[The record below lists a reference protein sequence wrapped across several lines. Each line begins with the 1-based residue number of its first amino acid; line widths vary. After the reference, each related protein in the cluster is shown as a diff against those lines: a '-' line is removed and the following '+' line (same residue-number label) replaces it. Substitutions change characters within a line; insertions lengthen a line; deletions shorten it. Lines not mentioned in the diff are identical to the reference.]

1 MNKAQKSTSALPGRT
16 MKDWS
21 TKGIKGYVMLMV
33 EFLRISPSYELARQI
48 RSKGL
53 DKKTQNKLI
62 TQLYEPE
69 SKTLTAIDKQDVI
82 TGFQAVLATYDQFG
96 DISTQSFDAW
106 WQARG
111 IYIYGTPF
119 SKPLVKQITRI
130 EKDEDFEPLFY
141 NPYEQYLTKIRSS
154 EGNPTALIL
163 GLPLG
168 MPKADL
174 LRQISKLID
183 NAKVPLATKSARASK
198 ALAAKRLRSEPLF
211 IQLRILMAK
220 AQYPDMQLW
229 KVGLWA
235 KVSAKH
241 AKTLDL
247 KESKKRFEDAD
258 SKEHLA
264 ILTSRAFKNA
274 KQVAENAARGSFP
287 SSKPVKLPN
296 YDFDDIYARLRA
308 HFKTLKPREVK

>member
-1 MNKAQKSTSALPGRT
+1 MNKPPKSDNSLPGRT

-21 TKGIKGYVMLMV
+21 TKGVKGYVMLMV

-48 RSKGL
+48 RTKAL

-62 TQLYEPE
+62 TQLYESDGKKP
-69 SKTLTAIDKQDVI
+69 SSIDKQAVI
-82 TGFQAVLATYDQFG
+82 KEFQAVLATYDEFG
-96 DISTQSFDAW
+96 DISTQLFDEW

-111 IYIYGTPF
+111 IYIYGTPYN
-119 SKPLVKQITRI
+119 KPLVKQIARI

-141 NPYEQYLTKIRSS
+141 KPYEQYLTKTRAA
-154 EGNPTALIL
+154 EGNPTSLIL

-168 MPKADL
+168 MPKAEL
-174 LRQISKLID
+174 LRQVSKLID
-183 NAKVPLATKSARASK
+183 SARVSLVSKSKRAGK

-247 KESKKRFEDAD
+247 KGLKKKFEDAD

-264 ILTSRAFKNA
+264 ILTSRAFKKA

-287 SSKPVKLPN
+287 SPKPVRLPN
-296 YDFDDIYARLRA
+296 YDFDDVYKRLRI
-308 HFKTLKPREVK
+308 HYKNLKER

>member
-1 MNKAQKSTSALPGRT
+1 MKISQKSTSTLPDRT

-21 TKGIKGYVMLMV
+21 TRGIKGYIMLMV

-48 RSKGL
+48 RTKSL

-62 TQLYEPE
+62 TQLYEAE
-69 SKTLTAIDKQDVI
+69 GKKLSAVYKQTVI
-82 TGFQAVLATYDQFG
+82 NEFQSVLATYDEIG
-96 DISTQSFDAW
+96 DVLTLSFEAW

-119 SKPLVKQITRI
+119 SKPKVAQIARI
-130 EKDEDFEPLFY
+130 EKAEEFEPMFSKV
-141 NPYEQYLTKIRSS
+141 YEYYLTKTRAS
-154 EGNPTALIL
+154 EGNPISLVL
-163 GLPLG
+163 GVPLG
-168 MPKADL
+168 MPKAAL

-183 NAKVPLATKSARASK
+183 GAKVPLLSKSKRAGK

-247 KESKKRFEDAD
+247 KESKKKFEDAD

-264 ILTSRAFKNA
+264 ILTSRAFKKA

-287 SSKPVKLPN
+287 SSKPVRLPN
-296 YDFDDIYARLRA
+296 YDFDDIYQRLRS
-308 HFKTLKPREVK
+308 HYKLLKPR

>member
-1 MNKAQKSTSALPGRT
+1 

-21 TKGIKGYVMLMV
+21 TKGIKGYIMLMV

-48 RSKGL
+48 RNKSL

-62 TQLYEPE
+62 TQLYDTEG
-69 SKTLTAIDKQDVI
+69 KTLSVIDKQAVI
-82 TGFQAVLATYDQFG
+82 TEFQSILTTYDEIG
-96 DISTQSFDAW
+96 DIATMTFDDW

-119 SKPLVKQITRI
+119 SKPLVKQIARI

-141 NPYEQYLTKIRSS
+141 KPYEQYLTKIRSS
-154 EGNPTALIL
+154 EGNPIALIL

-174 LRQISKLID
+174 LRQVSKLID
-183 NAKVPLATKSARASK
+183 HAKVPLASKSARASK

-247 KESKKRFEDAD
+247 KESKKKFEDAD

-287 SSKPVKLPN
+287 SSKTVRLPN
-296 YDFDDIYARLRA
+296 YDFEDIYTRLRV
-308 HFKTLKPREVK
+308 HYKTLKPR

>member
-1 MNKAQKSTSALPGRT
+1 MNKAQKITSALPGRT

-48 RSKGL
+48 RTKGL

-62 TQLYEPE
+62 TKLYEPE
-69 SKTLTAIDKQDVI
+69 GKTLSAIDKQAVI
-82 TGFQAVLATYDQFG
+82 TEFQSVLATYDEIG
-96 DISTQSFDAW
+96 DIATMTFDAW
-106 WQARG
+106 WQVRG
-111 IYIYGTPF
+111 IYIYGTPY

-141 NPYEQYLTKIRSS
+141 KPYEQYLTKIRSS
-154 EGNPTALIL
+154 EGNPTSLIL

-183 NAKVPLATKSARASK
+183 NAKVPLVTKSARASK

-247 KESKKRFEDAD
+247 KESKKKFEDAD

-296 YDFDDIYARLRA
+296 YDFEDIYSRLRM
-308 HFKTLKPREVK
+308 HYKTLKPR

>member
-1 MNKAQKSTSALPGRT
+1 MDKPQKSISTLPGRT

-21 TKGIKGYVMLMV
+21 TKGVKGYVMLMV

-48 RSKGL
+48 RTKAL

-62 TQLYEPE
+62 TQLYETDGKKL
-69 SKTLTAIDKQDVI
+69 SSIDKQAVI
-82 TGFQAVLATYDQFG
+82 NEFQAVLATYDEFG
-96 DISTQSFDAW
+96 DISTQLFNEW

-111 IYIYGTPF
+111 IYIYGTPYN
-119 SKPLVKQITRI
+119 KPLVKQIARI

-141 NPYEQYLTKIRSS
+141 KPYEQYLTKTRAA
-154 EGNPTALIL
+154 EGNPTSLIL

-183 NAKVPLATKSARASK
+183 NAKVPLAAKSARASK

-229 KVGLWA
+229 KIGLWA
-235 KVSAKH
+235 RVSAKH

-247 KESKKRFEDAD
+247 KEQKKKFEDAD
-258 SKEHLA
+258 SKKHLA
-264 ILTSRAFKNA
+264 ILTSRAFKKA

-287 SSKPVKLPN
+287 SPKSVRLPN
-296 YDFDDIYARLRA
+296 YDFDDIYKRLRT
-308 HFKTLKPREVK
+308 HYKTLKPR

>member
-1 MNKAQKSTSALPGRT
+1 MNKAPKNTNTLPGRT

-48 RSKGL
+48 RSEVF

-62 TQLYEPE
+62 TQLYETKG
-69 SKTLTAIDKQDVI
+69 KTLSAINKQALI
-82 TGFQAVLATYDQFG
+82 TEFQSVQSTYDEIG
-96 DISTQSFDAW
+96 DISTMTFDDW

-130 EKDEDFEPLFY
+130 EKDEAFEPLFY
-141 NPYEQYLTKIRSS
+141 KPYEQYLTKIRSS
-154 EGNPTALIL
+154 EGNPTSLIL

-183 NAKVPLATKSARASK
+183 HAKVPLVTKSARASK

-247 KESKKRFEDAD
+247 KESKKKFEDAD

-287 SSKPVKLPN
+287 SSKPVNLPH
-296 YDFDDIYARLRA
+296 YDFEDIYTRLRT
-308 HFKTLKPREVK
+308 HYKTLKPR

>member
-1 MNKAQKSTSALPGRT
+1 

-21 TKGIKGYVMLMV
+21 TQGIKGYIMLMV

-48 RSKGL
+48 RTKSI

-62 TQLYEPE
+62 TQLYETKDKAL
-69 SKTLTAIDKQDVI
+69 SAIDKQAMI
-82 TGFQAVLATYDQFG
+82 TEFQSVLATYDEIG
-96 DISTQSFDAW
+96 DIATMTFDAW

-111 IYIYGTPF
+111 IYIYGTPYN
-119 SKPLVKQITRI
+119 KPLVKQIARI
-130 EKDEDFEPLFY
+130 EKDEKFEPIFY
-141 NPYEQYLTKIRSS
+141 KPYEQYLTKIRSL
-154 EGNPTALIL
+154 EGNPPALIL

-168 MPKADL
+168 MPKAEL
-174 LRQISKLID
+174 LRQVSKLID
-183 NAKVPLATKSARASK
+183 NAKVPLASKSARASK

-220 AQYPDMQLW
+220 AQYPEMQLW

-247 KESKKRFEDAD
+247 KESKKKFEDAD

-287 SSKPVKLPN
+287 SSKAVRLPI
-296 YDFDDIYARLRA
+296 YDFEDIYTRLRA
-308 HFKTLKPREVK
+308 HYRTLKPR

>member
-1 MNKAQKSTSALPGRT
+1 
-16 MKDWS
+16 
-21 TKGIKGYVMLMV
+21 MLMV

-53 DKKTQNKLI
+53 NKKAQNKLI
-62 TQLYEPE
+62 TQLYEAQG
-69 SKTLTAIDKQDVI
+69 KTLSAIDKQVVI
-82 TGFQAVLATYDQFG
+82 TEFQVVLATYDQFG
-96 DISTQSFDAW
+96 DISTQSFDDW

-119 SKPLVKQITRI
+119 SKPLVKQIARI
-130 EKDEDFEPLFY
+130 EKEEDFEPMF
-141 NPYEQYLTKIRSS
+141 NKVYEHYLTKTRAA
-154 EGNPTALIL
+154 EGNPISLIL
-163 GLPLG
+163 GVPLG

-183 NAKVPLATKSARASK
+183 SSKVPLLSKSKRASK

-247 KESKKRFEDAD
+247 KESKKKFEDAD

-296 YDFDDIYARLRA
+296 YDFDDIYDRLRM
-308 HFKTLKPREVK
+308 HYKTLKPR

>member
-1 MNKAQKSTSALPGRT
+1 MNKAQKSTSALPDRT

-62 TQLYEPE
+62 TQLYEVE
-69 SKTLTAIDKQDVI
+69 GKTLSAIDKQDVI

-96 DISTQSFDAW
+96 DISTQSFDDW
-106 WQARG
+106 WQAQG

-130 EKDEDFEPLFY
+130 NKDEDFEPLFY
-141 NPYEQYLTKIRSS
+141 KPYEQYLTKIRSS
-154 EGNPTALIL
+154 EGNPTSLIL

-183 NAKVPLATKSARASK
+183 NAKVPLVTKSARASK

-229 KVGLWA
+229 KIGLWA

-247 KESKKRFEDAD
+247 KESKKKFEDAD

-264 ILTSRAFKNA
+264 ILTSRAFKKA

-296 YDFDDIYARLRA
+296 YDFEDIYTRLRV
-308 HFKTLKPREVK
+308 HYKTLKPR

>member
-1 MNKAQKSTSALPGRT
+1 MNKSPKSTSALPGRT

-21 TKGIKGYVMLMV
+21 TRGIKGYVMLMV

-62 TQLYEPE
+62 TQLYEAE
-69 SKTLTAIDKQDVI
+69 GKTLSAIDKQAVI
-82 TGFQAVLATYDQFG
+82 AEFQSVLATYDEIG
-96 DISTQSFDAW
+96 DIATMTFDDW

-130 EKDEDFEPLFY
+130 EKDEAFEPLFY
-141 NPYEQYLTKIRSS
+141 KPYEQYLTKIRSS
-154 EGNPTALIL
+154 EGNPTSLIL

-174 LRQISKLID
+174 LRQISRLID
-183 NAKVPLATKSARASK
+183 HAKVPLAAKSARASK

-235 KVSAKH
+235 KVSSKH

-247 KESKKRFEDAD
+247 KESKKKFEDAD

-264 ILTSRAFKNA
+264 ILTSRAFKKA
-274 KQVAENAARGSFP
+274 RQVAENAAHGSFP
-287 SSKPVKLPN
+287 SSKPVRLPH
-296 YDFDDIYARLRA
+296 YDFEDIYARLRT
-308 HFKTLKPREVK
+308 HYKTLKPR

>member
-1 MNKAQKSTSALPGRT
+1 
-16 MKDWS
+16 
-21 TKGIKGYVMLMV
+21 MLMV

-53 DKKTQNKLI
+53 DKKTQSKLI
-62 TQLYEPE
+62 TQLYETKG
-69 SKTLTAIDKQDVI
+69 KTLSAINKQAVI
-82 TGFQAVLATYDQFG
+82 TEFHSVLATYDEIG
-96 DISTQSFDAW
+96 DISTMTFDDW

-141 NPYEQYLTKIRSS
+141 KPYEQYLTKIRAS
-154 EGNPTALIL
+154 EGNPTSLIL

-183 NAKVPLATKSARASK
+183 HAKVPLVTKSARASK

-247 KESKKRFEDAD
+247 KESKKKFEDAD

-287 SSKPVKLPN
+287 SSKPVRLPN
-296 YDFDDIYARLRA
+296 YDFDEIYTRLRT
-308 HFKTLKPREVK
+308 HYKTLKPR

>member
-1 MNKAQKSTSALPGRT
+1 MNKAQKSTNTLPGRT

-21 TKGIKGYVMLMV
+21 TKGIQGYVMLMV
-33 EFLRISPSYELARQI
+33 EFLRISPSYELARLI
-48 RSKGL
+48 RHKNL

-62 TQLYEPE
+62 AQLYEAE
-69 SKTLTAIDKQDVI
+69 GKTLSTIDKQAVI
-82 TGFQAVLATYDQFG
+82 TEFQAVLATYDQFG
-96 DISTQSFDAW
+96 DISTQSFDDW

-119 SKPLVKQITRI
+119 SKPLVKQIARI
-130 EKDEDFEPLFY
+130 EKDEEFEPMF
-141 NPYEQYLTKIRSS
+141 NKVYEHYLTKTRAT
-154 EGNPTALIL
+154 EGSPISLVL
-163 GLPLG
+163 GVPLG

-183 NAKVPLATKSARASK
+183 SSKVPLLSKSKRASR

-229 KVGLWA
+229 KIGLWA
-235 KVSAKH
+235 RVSAKH

-247 KESKKRFEDAD
+247 KESKKKFEDAD

-274 KQVAENAARGSFP
+274 KQVAENAAQGSFP
-287 SSKPVKLPN
+287 SSKPVRLPN
-296 YDFDDIYARLRA
+296 YDFEDIYARLRL
-308 HFKTLKPREVK
+308 HYKTLKPR

>member
-1 MNKAQKSTSALPGRT
+1 MHKAKKSTSDLPGRT

-21 TKGIKGYVMLMV
+21 TRGIKGYVMLMV

-62 TQLYEPE
+62 TQLYASEG
-69 SKTLTAIDKQDVI
+69 KTLSSIDKQAVI
-82 TGFQAVLATYDQFG
+82 TEFQSVLTTYDEIG
-96 DISTQSFDAW
+96 NIATMTFDEW

-130 EKDEDFEPLFY
+130 EKEEDFEPLFY
-141 NPYEQYLTKIRSS
+141 KPYEQYLTKIRSS
-154 EGNPTALIL
+154 EGNPTSLIL

-168 MPKADL
+168 TPKADL

-183 NAKVPLATKSARASK
+183 IAKVPLATKSARASK

-247 KESKKRFEDAD
+247 KESKKKFEDAD

-287 SSKPVKLPN
+287 SSKPVRLPN
-296 YDFDDIYARLRA
+296 YDFEDIYARLRV
-308 HFKTLKPREVK
+308 HYKTLKPR

>member
-1 MNKAQKSTSALPGRT
+1 MNKPQKGTSALPGRT

-21 TKGIKGYVMLMV
+21 TKGIKGYVMLMI

-48 RSKGL
+48 RTKEL
-53 DKKTQNKLI
+53 DKKVQNKLI
-62 TQLYEPE
+62 TQLYEAE
-69 SKTLTAIDKQDVI
+69 GKKLSAIDKQAVI
-82 TGFQAVLATYDQFG
+82 ANFQSVLTTYDEIG
-96 DISTQSFDAW
+96 DIATMTFDDW

-111 IYIYGTPF
+111 IYIYGTSY
-119 SKPLVKQITRI
+119 SKPLVKQIARI
-130 EKDEDFEPLFY
+130 EKDEAFEPLFY
-141 NPYEQYLTKIRSS
+141 KPYEQYLTKIRSS
-154 EGNPTALIL
+154 EGNPTSLIL

-168 MPKADL
+168 IPKADL
-174 LRQISKLID
+174 LRQVSKLID
-183 NAKVPLATKSARASK
+183 NAKVPLATKAARASK

-247 KESKKRFEDAD
+247 KESKKKFEDAD

-274 KQVAENAARGSFP
+274 KQVSENAARGSFP
-287 SSKPVKLPN
+287 SPKPVRLPHH
-296 YDFDDIYARLRA
+296 DFEDIYSRLRM
-308 HFKTLKPREVK
+308 HYKTLKPR

>member
-1 MNKAQKSTSALPGRT
+1 MNKTQKSTSTLPGRT

-21 TKGIKGYVMLMV
+21 TKGIKGYIMLMV

-53 DKKTQNKLI
+53 NKKAQNKLI

-69 SKTLTAIDKQDVI
+69 GKTLSAIDKQTVI
-82 TGFQAVLATYDQFG
+82 NEFQSVLATYDEIG
-96 DISTQSFDAW
+96 NIATMTFDEW

-111 IYIYGTPF
+111 IYIYGTPY
-119 SKPLVKQITRI
+119 SKPLVRQIARI
-130 EKDEDFEPLFY
+130 EKDEEFEPMF
-141 NPYEQYLTKIRSS
+141 NKVYEHYLTKTRAA
-154 EGNPTALIL
+154 EGDPTSLIL

-183 NAKVPLATKSARASK
+183 SSKVPLLSKSKRASK
-198 ALAAKRLRSEPLF
+198 ALAAKRLRPEPLF

-247 KESKKRFEDAD
+247 KESKKKFEDAD

-287 SSKPVKLPN
+287 RSKPVKLPN
-296 YDFDDIYARLRA
+296 YDFEDIYSRLRM
-308 HFKTLKPREVK
+308 HYKTLKPR

>member
-1 MNKAQKSTSALPGRT
+1 MSKPQKNTGALPGRT

-21 TKGIKGYVMLMV
+21 TRGIKGYVMLMV

-48 RSKGL
+48 RTQGL
-53 DKKTQNKLI
+53 DKKTQNQRI
-62 TQLYEPE
+62 TQLYQ
-69 SKTLTAIDKQDVI
+69 TGDKKLSPIEKKAVI
-82 TGFQAVLATYDQFG
+82 VEFQSVLNTYDEFG
-96 DISTQSFDAW
+96 DVSNQAFDDW
-106 WQARG
+106 WQSRG
-111 IYIYGTPF
+111 IYIYGTPY
-119 SKPLVKQITRI
+119 SKPVVKQIARI
-130 EKDEDFEPLFY
+130 EKDEAFEPLFY
-141 NPYEQYLTKIRSS
+141 KPYEQYLTKTRSQ
-154 EGNPTALIL
+154 EGNPPSLVL
-163 GLPLG
+163 GVPLG

-183 NAKVPLATKSARASK
+183 SAKVPLAKKSARAGK
-198 ALAAKRLRSEPLF
+198 ALAAQRLRSEPLF

-247 KESKKRFEDAD
+247 KESKKKFEDAD

-264 ILTSRAFKNA
+264 ILTSRAFKKA
-274 KQVAENAARGSFP
+274 KQLTENAARGHFP
-287 SSKPVKLPN
+287 SSKPVKLPR
-296 YDFDDIYARLRA
+296 YDFDDIYSRLRA
-308 HFKTLKPREVK
+308 HYKTLKPR

>member
-1 MNKAQKSTSALPGRT
+1 MNKAPKSTSALPGRT

-48 RSKGL
+48 SSKGL

-62 TQLYEPE
+62 TELYESE
-69 SKTLTAIDKQDVI
+69 GKTLSAIDKQAVI
-82 TGFQAVLATYDQFG
+82 AEFQTVLTTYDEFG
-96 DISTQSFDAW
+96 DIATMTFDDW

-141 NPYEQYLTKIRSS
+141 KPYEQYLTKIRSS
-154 EGNPTALIL
+154 EGNPTSLIL

-174 LRQISKLID
+174 LRQVSKLID

-247 KESKKRFEDAD
+247 KESKKKFEDAD

-287 SSKPVKLPN
+287 SSKPVTLPN
-296 YDFDDIYARLRA
+296 YDFEDIYSRLRL
-308 HFKTLKPREVK
+308 HYKTLKPR

>member
-1 MNKAQKSTSALPGRT
+1 MNKSQKSTGALPGRT

-33 EFLRISPSYELARQI
+33 QFLRISPSYELARQI

-62 TQLYEPE
+62 TQLYELE
-69 SKTLTAIDKQDVI
+69 GKKLSAIDKQDVI
-82 TGFQAVLATYDQFG
+82 TEFQAVLATYDQFG
-96 DISTQSFDAW
+96 DISTQSFDEW

-141 NPYEQYLTKIRSS
+141 KPYEQYLTKIRAA
-154 EGNPTALIL
+154 EGNPTSLIL

-183 NAKVPLATKSARASK
+183 SSKVPLVTKSARASK

-247 KESKKRFEDAD
+247 KESKKKFEDAD

-287 SSKPVKLPN
+287 SSKPVKLPH
-296 YDFDDIYARLRA
+296 YDFEDIYTRLRV
-308 HFKTLKPREVK
+308 HYKTLKPR

>member
-1 MNKAQKSTSALPGRT
+1 MNKTPKNNSLLPGRT

-48 RSKGL
+48 LNKNL

-62 TQLYEPE
+62 TQLYEAE
-69 SKTLTAIDKQDVI
+69 GKTLSAIDKQAVI
-82 TGFQAVLATYDQFG
+82 AEFQTVLTTYDEFG
-96 DISTQSFDAW
+96 DIATMTFDDW

-130 EKDEDFEPLFY
+130 DKDEDFEPLFY
-141 NPYEQYLTKIRSS
+141 KPYEQYLTKIRSS
-154 EGNPTALIL
+154 EGNPTSLIL

-174 LRQISKLID
+174 LRQVSKLID

-247 KESKKRFEDAD
+247 KESKKKFEDAD

-287 SSKPVKLPN
+287 SSKPVRLPH
-296 YDFDDIYARLRA
+296 YDFEDIYSRLRM
-308 HFKTLKPREVK
+308 HYKTLKPR

>member
-48 RSKGL
+48 RSKEL

-62 TQLYEPE
+62 TQLYEAE
-69 SKTLTAIDKQDVI
+69 GKTLSTIDKQAVI
-82 TGFQAVLATYDQFG
+82 AEFQSVLATYDEIG
-96 DISTQSFDAW
+96 DIATMTFDDW

-141 NPYEQYLTKIRSS
+141 KPYEQYLTQIRSS
-154 EGNPTALIL
+154 EGNPTSLIL

-183 NAKVPLATKSARASK
+183 NAKVPLAAKSARANK

-247 KESKKRFEDAD
+247 KESKKKFEDAD

-274 KQVAENAARGSFP
+274 KQVSENAARGSFP
-287 SSKPVKLPN
+287 SSKLVRLPH
-296 YDFDDIYARLRA
+296 YDFEDIYSRLRM
-308 HFKTLKPREVK
+308 HYKTLKPR

>member
-1 MNKAQKSTSALPGRT
+1 MNKIEKSTGALPGRT

-21 TKGIKGYVMLMV
+21 TRGIKGYVMLMV

-48 RSKGL
+48 RTKSL

-62 TQLYEPE
+62 TQLYETE
-69 SKTLTAIDKQDVI
+69 SKKLSALDKQTVI
-82 TGFQAVLATYDQFG
+82 NEFQSVLATYDEIG
-96 DISTQSFDAW
+96 DISTLSFDTW

-111 IYIYGTPF
+111 IYIYGTPY

-141 NPYEQYLTKIRSS
+141 KPYEQYLTKIRSS
-154 EGNPTALIL
+154 EGNPISLIL

-183 NAKVPLATKSARASK
+183 NAKVPLATKSARAGK

-247 KESKKRFEDAD
+247 KESKKKFEDAD

-264 ILTSRAFKNA
+264 ILTSRAFKKA

-287 SSKPVKLPN
+287 SSKPVRLPN
-296 YDFDDIYARLRA
+296 YDFDNIYQRLRS
-308 HFKTLKPREVK
+308 HYKLLKPR

>member
-1 MNKAQKSTSALPGRT
+1 MNKSPKSTSALPGRT

-48 RSKGL
+48 CSKGL

-62 TQLYEPE
+62 TQLYEAE
-69 SKTLTAIDKQDVI
+69 GKTLSAINKQAVI
-82 TGFQAVLATYDQFG
+82 TEFQSVLATYDEIG
-96 DISTQSFDAW
+96 DIATMAFDDW

-141 NPYEQYLTKIRSS
+141 KPYEQYLTKIRSS
-154 EGNPTALIL
+154 EGNPTSLIL

-183 NAKVPLATKSARASK
+183 NAKVPLATKSARANK

-229 KVGLWA
+229 KIGLWA

-247 KESKKRFEDAD
+247 KESKKKYEDAD

-296 YDFDDIYARLRA
+296 YDFEDIYTRLRT
-308 HFKTLKPREVK
+308 HYKTLKSR

>member
-1 MNKAQKSTSALPGRT
+1 
-16 MKDWS
+16 
-21 TKGIKGYVMLMV
+21 MLMV

-48 RSKGL
+48 RSQGL

-62 TQLYEPE
+62 TQLYEIDGKKL
-69 SKTLTAIDKQDVI
+69 SASDKQTVLSE
-82 TGFQAVLATYDQFG
+82 FQSVLANYDEIG
-96 DISTQSFDAW
+96 DISTMTFDDW

-130 EKDEDFEPLFY
+130 EKDEDFEPFFY
-141 NPYEQYLTKIRSS
+141 KPYEQYLTKIRAS
-154 EGNPTALIL
+154 EGNPTSLIL

-174 LRQISKLID
+174 LRQISKLIA
-183 NAKVPLATKSARASK
+183 NAKVPLVTKSARASK

-247 KESKKRFEDAD
+247 KESKKKFEDAD

-287 SSKPVKLPN
+287 SSKPVNLPH
-296 YDFDDIYARLRA
+296 YDFDDIYTRLRA
-308 HFKTLKPREVK
+308 HYKTLKPR

>member
-1 MNKAQKSTSALPGRT
+1 MNKAQKITSALPGRT

-48 RSKGL
+48 RTKGL

-62 TQLYEPE
+62 TKLYEPE
-69 SKTLTAIDKQDVI
+69 GKTLSAIDKQAVI
-82 TGFQAVLATYDQFG
+82 TEFQSVLATYDEIG
-96 DISTQSFDAW
+96 DISTMTFDEW

-130 EKDEDFEPLFY
+130 EKEEDFEPLFY
-141 NPYEQYLTKIRSS
+141 KPYEQYLTKIRSS
-154 EGNPTALIL
+154 EGNPTSLIL

-174 LRQISKLID
+174 LRQVSKLID

-247 KESKKRFEDAD
+247 KESKKKFEDAD

-296 YDFDDIYARLRA
+296 YDFEDIYSRLRM
-308 HFKTLKPREVK
+308 HYKTLKPR

>member
-1 MNKAQKSTSALPGRT
+1 MKKTEKCTGTLPGRT

-48 RSKGL
+48 RTKRL

-69 SKTLTAIDKQDVI
+69 GKKLSSKDKQAVI
-82 TGFQAVLATYDQFG
+82 TEFQAVLATYDQFG
-96 DISTQSFDAW
+96 DISTKSFDDW
-106 WQARG
+106 WQERG
-111 IYIYGTPF
+111 IYIYGTPY

-130 EKDEDFEPLFY
+130 EKDEEFEPLFY
-141 NPYEQYLTKIRSS
+141 KPYEQYLTKIRSS
-154 EGNPTALIL
+154 EGNPTSLIL

-183 NAKVPLATKSARASK
+183 SAKVPLLSKSKRAGK

-229 KVGLWA
+229 KIGLWA

-247 KESKKRFEDAD
+247 KESKMKFEDAD

-264 ILTSRAFKNA
+264 ILTSRAFKKA

-287 SSKPVKLPN
+287 SSKPVRLPN
-296 YDFDDIYARLRA
+296 YDFDDIYQRLRV
-308 HFKTLKPREVK
+308 HYKTLKSK

>member
-1 MNKAQKSTSALPGRT
+1 MNKSQKSILPGRA
-16 MKDWS
+16 MRDWS
-21 TKGIKGYVMLMV
+21 TKGIKGYIMLMV

-48 RSKGL
+48 RFKGL

-62 TQLYEPE
+62 TELYEAKDKKL
-69 SKTLTAIDKQDVI
+69 SAIDKQMVLNE
-82 TGFQAVLATYDQFG
+82 FQSVLATYDEIG
-96 DISTQSFDAW
+96 DISTMTFDDW

-119 SKPLVKQITRI
+119 SKPLVKQIARI
-130 EKDEDFEPLFY
+130 EKDEDFEPLLY
-141 NPYEQYLTKIRSS
+141 KPYEQYLTKIRSS
-154 EGNPTALIL
+154 EGNPTSLIL

-183 NAKVPLATKSARASK
+183 TAKVPLVTKSARASK

-247 KESKKRFEDAD
+247 KESKKKFEDAD

-287 SSKPVKLPN
+287 SSKAVKLPH
-296 YDFDDIYARLRA
+296 YDFEDIYSRLRM
-308 HFKTLKPREVK
+308 HYKTLKPR

>member
-1 MNKAQKSTSALPGRT
+1 
-16 MKDWS
+16 
-21 TKGIKGYVMLMV
+21 
-33 EFLRISPSYELARQI
+33 
-48 RSKGL
+48 L

-62 TQLYEPE
+62 TQLYEAQG
-69 SKTLTAIDKQDVI
+69 KTLTAIDKQDVI

-96 DISTQSFDAW
+96 DISTQSFDDW

-111 IYIYGTPF
+111 IHIYGTPF
-119 SKPLVKQITRI
+119 NKPLVKQITRI

-141 NPYEQYLTKIRSS
+141 KPYEQYLTKIRSS
-154 EGNPTALIL
+154 EGNPTSLIL

-174 LRQISKLID
+174 LRQVSKLID

-247 KESKKRFEDAD
+247 KESKKKFEDAD

-287 SSKPVKLPN
+287 SSKPVRLPH
-296 YDFDDIYARLRA
+296 YDFEDIYSRLRM
-308 HFKTLKPREVK
+308 HYKTLKPR